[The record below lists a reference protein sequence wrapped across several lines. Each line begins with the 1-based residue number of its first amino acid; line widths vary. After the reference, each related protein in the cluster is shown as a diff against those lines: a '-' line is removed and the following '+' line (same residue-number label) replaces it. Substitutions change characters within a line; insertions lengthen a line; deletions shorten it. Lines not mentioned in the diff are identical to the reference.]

1 MTVYRFLH
9 LIGLR
14 RLACAIR
21 GYHNGLAAL
30 GTCLSCGK
38 RHRDRRPVAPPS
50 IVREF
55 HPITFIAANDEAGK
69 KAAFVRNDAI
79 REAARWN

>member
-1 MTVYRFLH
+1 MNAYRLFH

-30 GTCLSCGK
+30 GTCLSCGR

-50 IVREF
+50 IAQEF
-55 HPITFIAANDEAGK
+55 HPIRGIAANDGVS
-69 KAAFVRNDAI
+69 KARAIERNARI
-79 REAARWN
+79 REASQC